1 MTTDDRR
8 ELLGVFPDRA
18 EAELAAEKAHALGVP
33 DEDIHVGRR
42 EDEVAS
48 LRGEMRDELDRGWFS
63 PQAGFVLTKRMIKGI
78 LAVSPFTIAAGVL
91 IALPFAFISWG
102 SLPLWGR
109 IVLTSVIG
117 ATAGATVGFIV
128 GGGEAEKGAGAPLA
142 AEHGVTVRV
151 ADARPEV
158 QRTLGEEEPLRLDVV
173 TPDGTPLRSITSE
186 SERNDEGVVQDLERA
201 WREPDRD
208 LHNRHEDRS
217 RGRNGT
223 SGDGPDASPR

>member
-1 MTTDDRR
+1 MTTGDRP
-8 ELLGVFPDRA
+8 ELIGVFPDRA
-18 EAELAAEKAHALGVP
+18 QAESAAAKAQALGVP
-33 DEDIHVGRR
+33 DEDIHVERG
-42 EDEVAS
+42 EDKVAS

-91 IALPFAFISWG
+91 IALPLAFISWG

-109 IVLTSVIG
+109 LILTSVIG
-117 ATAGATVGFIV
+117 ATAGATVGVIV

-151 ADARPEV
+151 ADARPEA
-158 QRTLGEEEPLRLDVV
+158 QRALVEEEPLRLDVV
-173 TPDGTPLRSITSE
+173 TPDGTPLGSITSE

-201 WREPDRD
+201 WTEPDRD
-208 LHNRHEDRS
+208 LRNRHEDRS
-217 RGRNGT
+217 RGRSGIG
-223 SGDGPDASPR
+223 GDGPDVTRR

>member
-1 MTTDDRR
+1 MTTGDR
-8 ELLGVFPDRA
+8 EALIGVFPDHAQA
-18 EAELAAEKAHALGVP
+18 ESATEKAQALGVP
-33 DEDIHVGRR
+33 DEAIHLERR

-48 LRGEMRDELDRGWFS
+48 LRGEMRDELDRAWFS
-63 PQAGFVLTKRMIKGI
+63 PQGGVILTKRMMKGV

-109 IVLTSVIG
+109 IILTSVVG
-117 ATAGATVGFIV
+117 ATAGGTVGFII
-128 GGGEAEKGAGAPLA
+128 GGGEAEKGAAAPLA

-158 QRTLGEEEPLRLDVV
+158 RRALAEEEPVRLDVV
-173 TPDGTPLRSITSE
+173 TPDGTPLGSVTSE

-201 WREPDRD
+201 WKEPDRD
-208 LHNRHEDRS
+208 LHNRHEDLSS
-217 RGRNGT
+217 RGESTG
-223 SGDGPDASPR
+223 GAGPDDPSG

>member
-1 MTTDDRR
+1 MTADDGRD
-8 ELLGVFPDRA
+8 LVGVFPDRA
-18 EAELAAEKAHALGVP
+18 RAESAAEKVRALGVA
-33 DEDIHVGRR
+33 DEDIHVERR

-63 PQAGFVLTKRMIKGI
+63 PQGGFVLTKRMMKGV
-78 LAVSPFTIAAGVL
+78 LAVSPFTIVAGVL

-117 ATAGATVGFIV
+117 ATAGGTVGFVI
-128 GGGEAEKGAGAPLA
+128 GGGEAEKGAAAPLA

-158 QRTLGEEEPLRLDVV
+158 QAALVEEAPVRLDVV
-173 TPDGTPLRSITSE
+173 TAAGTPLGSVTSE
-186 SERNDEGVVQDLERA
+186 SERNDEGVVEDLQRA
-201 WREPDRD
+201 WNEPDRD
-208 LHNRHEDRS
+208 LHNQHEDLSHR
-217 RGRNGT
+217 RARTGVE
-223 SGDGPDASPR
+223 DAEPQH